1 MAIDAK
7 TAMMIGTTALG
18 FGAKMAQANALKKEG
33 QIAASIERRNAAA
46 EEQNIADLKE
56 SKEFEFDLLQTE
68 WNEVQ
73 AAAETAY
80 AYSGVDIGRGTPVH
94 MFVDNARIF
103 ETQKQAIAYNT
114 SLEINKALV
123 RRDSYLLK
131 AVQSE
136 HYYKSRVRAVQFDA
150 VAGVIKGGSD
160 IYERTKKPADTT
172 NYFDTY
178 MGRENQFLGGAKMF
192 GTTVPQSKGYK
203 SYMKQ
208 PKYKKSW
215 KIL

>member
-1 MAIDAK
+1 MDPKTLMMA
-7 TAMMIGTTALG
+7 GTTALE
-18 FGAKMAQANALKKEG
+18 FGAKFGAANALKQEG
-33 QIAASIERRNAAA
+33 KIAASIERRNADA
-46 EEQNIADLKE
+46 ETQNIADLKE
-56 SKEFEFDLLQTE
+56 SKEFQFDLLQIE

-114 SLEINKALV
+114 NLEINKAMV

-136 HYYKSRVRAVQFDA
+136 HYYKSRARALKFDA
-150 VAGVIKGGSD
+150 FAGVIKGGSD

-208 PKYKKSW
+208 PKYTPSW
-215 KIL
+215 RKL